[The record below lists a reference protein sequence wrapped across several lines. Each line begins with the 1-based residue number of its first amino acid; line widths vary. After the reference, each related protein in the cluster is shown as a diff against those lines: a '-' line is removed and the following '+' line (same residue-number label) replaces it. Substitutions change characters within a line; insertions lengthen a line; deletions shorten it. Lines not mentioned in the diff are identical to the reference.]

1 MRIIAGKYRGRR
13 LRPVPGKRT
22 RPTGDR
28 VREALFSVLGE
39 TVSGSRV
46 LDLFAGTGAL
56 GLEALS
62 RGAARAVMV
71 ESDPGARAAI
81 EANIAALGAGNSV
94 RLHPAAFPAAL
105 ELLSAAG
112 EDFDIVLADPPYRS
126 GVGENLLDELAG
138 FAILAP
144 GGVAVIE
151 HPPAAGPVP
160 PGPGWRILRR
170 KQYGRTVLSFYHRL
184 PGDPGRS
191 EVPGVSE
198 ASDASEPTV

>member
-13 LRPVPGKRT
+13 LLPVPGKKT

-39 TVSGSRV
+39 TVAESRV

-71 ESDPGARAAI
+71 ESDPGARAVI
-81 EANIAALGAGNSV
+81 EANIAALGAGNTA
-94 RLHPAAFPAAL
+94 RLLSAAFPAAL
-105 ELLSAAG
+105 EILAAAG
-112 EDFDIVLADPPYRS
+112 EEFDLVLADPPYRS
-126 GVGENLLDELAG
+126 GAGGNLLDELAG

-144 GGVAVIE
+144 DGVAVIE
-151 HPPAAGPVP
+151 HPPETGPVP
-160 PGPGWRILRR
+160 PGPGWQLLQR
-170 KQYGRTVLSFYHRL
+170 KQYGRTVLSFFTWSGY
-184 PGDPGRS
+184 RS
-191 EVPGVSE
+191 RKSQP
-198 ASDASEPTV
+198 AR